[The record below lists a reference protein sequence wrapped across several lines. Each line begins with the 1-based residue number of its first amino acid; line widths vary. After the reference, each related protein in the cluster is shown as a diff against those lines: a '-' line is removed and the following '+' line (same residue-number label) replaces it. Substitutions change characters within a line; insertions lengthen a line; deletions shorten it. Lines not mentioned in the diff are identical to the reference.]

1 MESSP
6 SKRCSLSLSISEK
19 QIETTSFEDN
29 EHNVFARL
37 FGSTLTCRSL
47 FYLSE
52 SYSVVPATSIQPCPK
67 VLDGPAG
74 ASWAMQYYTAYGG
87 LIGRGNLRKGEYV
100 LITSATG
107 VWGVASIH
115 TAKMVGAIVIVT
127 TVSSGKV
134 EWLKSVGADHV
145 IVTDTE
151 DWSATVKEITY
162 AHGGV
167 DVIFDTVAGEGMNTL
182 GDIAAPGGRIVV
194 YGALSRAPTPFP
206 LYPALAKGLTL
217 HGYTLFEYS
226 GQPQSELY

>member
-1 MESSP
+1 
-6 SKRCSLSLSISEK
+6 
-19 QIETTSFEDN
+19 
-29 EHNVFARL
+29 
-37 FGSTLTCRSL
+37 
-47 FYLSE
+47 
-52 SYSVVPATSIQPCPK
+52 
-67 VLDGPAG
+67 
-74 ASWAMQYYTAYGG
+74 MQYYTAYGG

-134 EWLKSVGADHV
+134 KWLKSVGADHV

-151 DWSATVKEITY
+151 DCSATVKEVTY

-167 DVIFDTVAGEGMNTL
+167 DVIFDAVAGEGMNTL

-226 GQPQSELY
+226 GQPQSELYKQATGFILKGLESGELKPIVGHIYDFDQLVDALKYFDSGKFEGKVVVKTSAAEETPPQC